1 VNPFTK
7 VTVHPDHG
15 ENSCKVN
22 WEINKED
29 YEGSEFFV
37 RKSPDGE
44 RNIEIIQQSLP
55 EECRD
60 FIDKKFYVK
69 GRTERVF
76 YQVILRQAGIAYH
89 SSFVEASGRKIHTT
103 KETVVVEPHQPED
116 GDNAQQDDGV
126 LETQDRVQPE
136 PVDEKPAQVLQPLNR
151 EFGILQQI
159 KKLELLNMKH
169 TGNPCVVLK
178 PKKIGEISYAG
189 IDQDTGQDVNVFGE
203 DRFGKLYKGGYD
215 KPIYTYM
222 LGLKQR
228 QDITIAVQTGEG
240 EVDKYA
246 YAIRMLA
253 SPRIAHDD
261 IIVDTTSDTR
271 YAVKTVDRHQF
282 KGVHD
287 AVQMVMAVALDRS
300 SVVYN
305 FKISEHGK

>member
-1 VNPFTK
+1 
-7 VTVHPDHG
+7 
-15 ENSCKVN
+15 
-22 WEINKED
+22 
-29 YEGSEFFV
+29 
-37 RKSPDGE
+37 
-44 RNIEIIQQSLP
+44 
-55 EECRD
+55 
-60 FIDKKFYVK
+60 
-69 GRTERVF
+69 
-76 YQVILRQAGIAYH
+76 
-89 SSFVEASGRKIHTT
+89 
-103 KETVVVEPHQPED
+103 
-116 GDNAQQDDGV
+116 
-126 LETQDRVQPE
+126 
-136 PVDEKPAQVLQPLNR
+136 
-151 EFGILQQI
+151 
-159 KKLELLNMKH
+159 MKH

-178 PKKIGEISYAG
+178 PKKIGEISHAG

-203 DRFGKLYKGGYD
+203 DRFGQLYKGGYD

-287 AVQMVMAVALDRS
+287 AVQMIMAVALDRS

-305 FKISEHGK
+305 LKIPEHGK

>member
-1 VNPFTK
+1 MNPFTK
-7 VTVHPDHG
+7 VTVHPNHG
-15 ENSCKVN
+15 DKSCEVK

-29 YEGSEFFV
+29 YEGSQFFV

-55 EECRD
+55 EDCRN
-60 FIDKKFYVK
+60 FTDKKFYVK

-89 SSFVEASGRKIHTT
+89 SSFVEASGRKVHTT
-103 KETVVVEPHQPED
+103 EETVEVEPHQPED

-126 LETQDRVQPE
+126 LETQERVQPE
-136 PVDEKPAQVLQPLNR
+136 PIDEEPAQVLQPLNR

-178 PKKIGEISYAG
+178 PKKFGELSHEG
-189 IDQDTGQDVNVFGE
+189 IDQDTGQDINVFGE
-203 DRFGKLYKGGYD
+203 NRFGQLYEGGFD

-222 LGLKQR
+222 LGLRQR

-287 AVQMVMAVALDRS
+287 AVQMIMAVALDRS
-300 SVVYN
+300 SVVYAL
-305 FKISEHGK
+305 KIPEHE